1 MKNKAFECKNSI
13 LHRWLFEAGQTNQN
27 NEIRMRTLNTQL
39 EKLSKLKD
47 AITDY
52 QTICAGQQETLEN
65 EKRERALT
73 ALSLSH
79 EFKRHEDTERA
90 LKQERAHVRKL
101 LSLLNNIDLSK
112 YVNSD
117 NNAGISTICLE
128 QDCMRARLEQSN
140 AKTMSLQQ
148 ELQSVKDNLQQKRL
162 LRKDLS
168 GNLKVEP
175 GHALIS
181 PVSESD
187 EELLRRRK
195 QMHN

>member
-1 MKNKAFECKNSI
+1 MKNKAFECENSI
-13 LHRWLFEAGQTNQN
+13 LHRRLFEAGQTNQN
-27 NEIRMRTLNTQL
+27 NKICMRTLNTQL
-39 EKLSKLKD
+39 EELPKLKD

-65 EKRERALT
+65 EKKERALA

-79 EFKRHEDTERA
+79 KFKHHEDTERA
-90 LKQERAHVRKL
+90 LKQKRAHVRKL
-101 LSLLNNIDLSK
+101 LSLLDNIDLSK

-117 NNAGISTICLE
+117 DNAGISTICLE
-128 QDCMRARLEQSN
+128 RDCMRARLEQSN
-140 AKTMSLQQ
+140 VKTTSLQQ

-175 GHALIS
+175 GHASIS

-195 QMHN
+195 RMRN